1 MKEKEKNIKISVRN
15 LVEFILRS
23 GNIDNRFAGKG
34 NADAMQQGI
43 RLHRKIQGKMN
54 GNYQAEVPLKVHI
67 KYEEFTLTVEGRA
80 DGIECIYDE
89 NHTASACDCSDKIP
103 AEVMIDEIKC
113 MYKDVMKLEKPDILH
128 EAQAMCYA
136 YMYLANIY
144 SVNTDS
150 INAGSADINHTNIG
164 SVNTNLIKISIQITY
179 VNIETEEVKRLKKEY
194 SFDKLSAWFSGIL
207 KLYEKWVK
215 FTFEHSKEKIR
226 TAKSA
231 EFPFSYRPGQKEI
244 AVSVYKAV
252 LQKKELF
259 IQAPTGVGKTMSVI
273 FPAVKAA
280 GEGLVDKIFYLT
292 AKTITGQVA
301 QDSFKKLRE
310 NGLAFHFIV
319 ITAKDKMC
327 VKKET
332 KCNPDYCERAKGHFD
347 RINDAVYD
355 IIIHEQDITREIIL
369 SYADKH
375 QVCPYELSLDV
386 SNFADAVI
394 CDYNYAFDPT
404 VSLKRYFSG
413 NNSERYLFL
422 VDESHNLVE
431 RARAM
436 YSADLKKEDMLAVKK
451 IIAHRDNRVT
461 KALEDCNRTMLAYKR
476 MCDREYVYL
485 EEIGDF
491 IMQLEKLYG
500 YMEQFLDDYREFEG
514 RDEVL
519 DFYFSIIHFL
529 NMYDCTFL
537 KDEGGH
543 SYYEICG
550 HLLSFERFAEK
561 SFEGAFEASV
571 KRGISDEVFLVRLMC
586 INPSANLK
594 ACMEHAVSTVFFSAT
609 LLPVNYYKLLLSG
622 DINDYAIYIDS
633 PFNSQNRKILVANDV
648 SSKYTRRTVTEY
660 RKIAEYI
667 EKTVSAKKG
676 NYMIFAPSYRFME
689 EILKEI
695 ERGRGDYE
703 IAVQKQSM
711 VELEREEFLSAFH
724 NFHQK
729 TFLSFCV
736 MGGIFSEGIDLTEDK
751 LIGSII
757 IGAGLPQ
764 VCMEKEVIK
773 TYFEE
778 SGRNGFDYAYLYPGI
793 NKVLQAAGR
802 VIRTENDKGIIILLD
817 DRFLRKEYSALFPRE
832 WHDREV
838 INLQGISQKVEDF
851 WKKTESGTENQ
862 EDNL

>member
-1 MKEKEKNIKISVRN
+1 MKEKRKNIKVSVRN

-34 NADAMQQGI
+34 NADAMQQGS
-43 RLHRKIQGKMN
+43 RLHRKIQGEMK
-54 GNYQAEVPLKVHI
+54 GNYQAEVPLKVQI
-67 KYEEFTLTVEGRA
+67 EYEEFTLTVEGRA
-80 DGIECIYDE
+80 DGIECTYNEKHVAGTDI
-89 NHTASACDCSDKIP
+89 DCCDKILT
-103 AEVMIDEIKC
+103 EVMIDEIKC
-113 MYKDVMKLEKPDILH
+113 MYRDVAKFEKPETLH

-136 YMYLANIY
+136 YMYLANID
-144 SVNTDS
+144 SINTDS
-150 INAGSADINHTNIG
+150 
-164 SVNTNLIKISIQITY
+164 VKIMIQITY

-194 SFDKLSAWFSGIL
+194 TFHELSAWFSGIL
-207 KLYEKWVK
+207 KLYEKWAK
-215 FTFEHSKEKIR
+215 FAIQHNREKIR

-231 EFPFSYRPGQKEI
+231 EFPFLYRSGQKEI
-244 AVSVYKAV
+244 ATSVYRAV
-252 LQKKELF
+252 MHKKELF

-273 FPAVKAA
+273 FPAVKAV
-280 GEGLVDKIFYLT
+280 GEGLADKIFYLT

-310 NGLAFHFIV
+310 NGLSFHFIA

-327 VKKET
+327 VKEET
-332 KCNPDYCERAKGHFD
+332 KCNPDYCERAQGHFD
-347 RINDAVYD
+347 RINDAIYD
-355 IIIHEQDITREIIL
+355 VIIHEQNITREIIL
-369 SYADKH
+369 SYAQKY
-375 QVCPYELSLDV
+375 QVCPYEFSLDI

-404 VSLKRYFSG
+404 VLLKRYFSG

-422 VDESHNLVE
+422 VDESHNLVD

-436 YSADLKKEDMLAVKK
+436 YSADLKKEDMLSVKK
-451 IIAHRDNRVT
+451 LIAHRDIRVT
-461 KALEDCNRTMLAYKR
+461 KALERCNRTMLAYKR
-476 MCDREYVYL
+476 MCDKEYVYL

-491 IMQLEKLYG
+491 VMQLETLYG
-500 YMEQFLDDYREFEG
+500 YMERFLDDYREFEG

-519 DFYFSIIHFL
+519 NFYFSVIHFL

-537 KDEGGH
+537 KDEEGR

-550 HLLSFERFAEK
+550 HLVSAEK
-561 SFEGAFEASV
+561 TLERSSKISV
-571 KRGISDEVFLVRLMC
+571 RESIFDETFFVRLMC
-586 INPSANLK
+586 MNPSANLK
-594 ACMEHAVSTVFFSAT
+594 ACMEHAVSTIFFSAT

-622 DINDYAIYIDS
+622 DINNYAIYIDS

-648 SSKYTRRTVTEY
+648 SSRYTRRTVNEY

-667 EKTVSAKKG
+667 QKIVSVKKG
-676 NYMIFAPSYRFME
+676 NYMIFAPSYQFME

-695 ERGRGDYE
+695 ERSKWDYE

-711 VELEREEFLSAFH
+711 AESEREKFLSAFH
-724 NFHQK
+724 NAHQK

-757 IGAGLPQ
+757 IGTGLPQ

-778 SGRNGFDYAYLYPGI
+778 SGRNGFDYAYLYPGM

-802 VIRTENDKGIIILLD
+802 VIRTEKDTGMIVLLD
-817 DRFLRKEYSALFPRE
+817 DRFLRKEYAALFPRE
-832 WHDREV
+832 WYDREV
-838 INLQGISQKVEDF
+838 TNLRKISQKVEDF
-851 WKKTESGTENQ
+851 WKNIESRTGNQ

>member
-1 MKEKEKNIKISVRN
+1 MNNAMKENRKNIKVSVRN

-23 GNIDNRFAGKG
+23 GDIDNRFAGKG
-34 NADAMQQGI
+34 NTDAMQQGS
-43 RLHRKIQGKMN
+43 RLHRKIQGAMK
-54 GNYQAEVPLKVHI
+54 GNYQAEVPLKIHI
-67 KYEEFTLTVEGRA
+67 EYEEFTLIVEGRA
-80 DGIECIYDE
+80 DGIECTYNE
-89 NHTASACDCSDKIP
+89 NNASHSSADHSDKILT
-103 AEVMIDEIKC
+103 EVMIDEIKC
-113 MYKDVMKLEKPDILH
+113 MYKDVMKLKKPDMLH

-144 SVNTDS
+144 S
-150 INAGSADINHTNIG
+150 INADSANVNFTNIN
-164 SVNTNLIKISIQITY
+164 SAKINIQITY

-194 SFDKLSAWFSGIL
+194 TFHELSTWFSGLL

-215 FTFEHSKEKIR
+215 FTFKHGKEKIC
-226 TAKSA
+226 TAKSI
-231 EFPFSYRPGQKEI
+231 EFPFLYRPGQKEI
-244 AVSVYKAV
+244 VISVYKTI

-273 FPAVKAA
+273 FPAVKSI
-280 GEGLVDKIFYLT
+280 GEELVDKIFYLT

-301 QDSFKKLRE
+301 QDSLKKLRE
-310 NGLAFHFIV
+310 NGLMFHFIV
-319 ITAKDKMC
+319 ITAKDKLC
-327 VKKET
+327 IKEET

-355 IIIHEQDITREIIL
+355 VITHEQDITREIII
-369 SYADKH
+369 SYANKH
-375 QVCPYELSLDV
+375 QVCPYELSLDI
-386 SNFADAVI
+386 SNFADVVI

-404 VSLKRYFSG
+404 VSLKRYFSS

-451 IIAHRDNRVT
+451 IIANRDSRLT
-461 KALEDCNRTMLAYKR
+461 KALERCNRTMLAYKR
-476 MCDREYVYL
+476 MCDGEYVYL

-514 RDEVL
+514 REEVL

-529 NMYDCTFL
+529 NMYDCTSL
-537 KDEGGH
+537 KDEGGR

-550 HLLSFERFAEK
+550 H
-561 SFEGAFEASV
+561 
-571 KRGISDEVFLVRLMC
+571 SDDAFLVRLMC

-594 ACMEHAVSTVFFSAT
+594 TYMERAVSTIFFSAT

-622 DINDYAIYIDS
+622 DINDYAIYINS
-633 PFNSQNRKILVANDV
+633 PFDSQNRKILIANDV
-648 SSKYTRRTVTEY
+648 SSKYTRRTINEY
-660 RKIAEYI
+660 KKIAEYI
-667 EKTVSAKKG
+667 EKIVSAKKG
-676 NYMIFAPSYRFME
+676 NYMIFSPSYRFME
-689 EILKEI
+689 EVLKEI
-695 ERGRGDYE
+695 ERTGKDYE

-711 VELEREEFLSAFH
+711 SEQEREEFLSAFH
-724 NFHQK
+724 STYQK
-729 TFLSFCV
+729 SFLSFCV

-757 IGAGLPQ
+757 IGTGLPQ

-773 TYFEE
+773 TYFEN

-802 VIRTENDKGIIILLD
+802 VIRTEKDKGIIVLLD
-817 DRFLRKEYSALFPRE
+817 DRFLRIEYSALFPRE
-832 WHDREV
+832 WQDREV
-838 INLQGISQKVEDF
+838 INLRGISQKAEEF
-851 WKKTESGTENQ
+851 WKRTEDAAEYQ
-862 EDNL
+862 EEKE

>member
-1 MKEKEKNIKISVRN
+1 MNNNMKEKNIKISVRN
-15 LVEFILRS
+15 LIEFILRS

-34 NADAMQQGI
+34 NADAMQQGS
-43 RLHRKIQGKMN
+43 RLHRKIQGEMK
-54 GNYQAEVPLKVHI
+54 GNYQAEVPLKAQI
-67 KYEEFTLTVEGRA
+67 EYEEFTLTVEGRA
-80 DGIECIYDE
+80 DGIECTYNE
-89 NHTASACDCSDKIP
+89 NPAAGTDIDCSDKILT
-103 AEVMIDEIKC
+103 EVMIDEIKC
-113 MYKDVMKLEKPDILH
+113 MYRDVTKFEKPEILH

-136 YMYLANIY
+136 YMYLANID
-144 SVNTDS
+144 SVNIDS
-150 INAGSADINHTNIG
+150 QNAD
-164 SVNTNLIKISIQITY
+164 SVNINSVKIIIQITY

-194 SFDKLSAWFSGIL
+194 NFRELSTWFSGIL

-215 FTFEHSKEKIR
+215 FAFQHKNEKIC
-226 TAKSA
+226 TAKSI
-231 EFPFSYRPGQKEI
+231 EFPFLYRTGQKEL

-252 LQKKELF
+252 MQKKELF

-273 FPAVKAA
+273 FPAVKAV

-301 QDSFKKLRE
+301 QDSFKTLRE
-310 NGLAFHFIV
+310 KGLAFHFIT

-327 VKKET
+327 IKEET
-332 KCNPDYCERAKGHFD
+332 KCNPDNCERAKGHFD
-347 RINDAVYD
+347 RINDAIYD
-355 IIIHEQDITREIIL
+355 IITHEQDITREIIL
-369 SYADKH
+369 SYAKKH
-375 QVCPYELSLDV
+375 QVCPYEFSLDI

-436 YSADLKKEDMLAVKK
+436 YSADLKKEDMLYIKK
-451 IIAHRDNRVT
+451 IIAHKDIRVT
-461 KALEDCNRTMLAYKR
+461 KALERCNRTMLAYKR
-476 MCDREYVYL
+476 MCDKEYVYL

-537 KDEGGH
+537 KDEEEH
-543 SYYEICG
+543 SYYKICG
-550 HLLSFERFAEK
+550 HLVSGETSERFSEL
-561 SFEGAFEASV
+561 SVRESIFDEAF
-571 KRGISDEVFLVRLMC
+571 FVRLMC
-586 INPSANLK
+586 MNPSANLK

-622 DINDYAIYIDS
+622 DINDYAVYINS
-633 PFNSQNRKILVANDV
+633 PFHSQNRKILVANDV
-648 SSKYTRRTVTEY
+648 SSKYTRRTADEY

-667 EKTVSAKKG
+667 EKIVSVKKG
-676 NYMIFAPSYRFME
+676 NYMIFAPSYQFME
-689 EILKEI
+689 EILKEM
-695 ERGRGDYE
+695 ERGKGDYE

-711 VELEREEFLSAFH
+711 AESEREEFLSAFH
-724 NFHQK
+724 NPHQK

-751 LIGSII
+751 LIGCII
-757 IGAGLPQ
+757 IGTGLPQ
-764 VCMEKEVIK
+764 ICMEKEVVK
-773 TYFEE
+773 TYFDE
-778 SGRNGFDYAYLYPGI
+778 SGRNGFDYAYLYPGV

-802 VIRTENDKGIIILLD
+802 VIRTEKDTGIIVLLD
-817 DRFLRKEYSALFPRE
+817 DRFLRKEYAALFPRE
-832 WHDREV
+832 WHDREMV
-838 INLQGISQKVEDF
+838 NLRGISSKVEKF
-851 WKKTESGTENQ
+851 WENIEGRTENQ
-862 EDNL
+862 EDSL